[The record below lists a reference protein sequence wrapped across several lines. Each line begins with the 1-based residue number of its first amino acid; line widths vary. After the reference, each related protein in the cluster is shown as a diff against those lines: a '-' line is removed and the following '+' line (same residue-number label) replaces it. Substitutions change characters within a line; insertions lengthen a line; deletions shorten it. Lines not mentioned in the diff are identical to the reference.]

1 MNYDVD
7 FKKIG
12 NRIQHYRQQRNL
24 TQSQLAE
31 LAGTSQKYI
40 SRIEVGY
47 HSIKLETIAAIAKAL
62 QVSIGYLI
70 ADYDNS
76 EDESNLKLI
85 LDDIRG
91 MTPKQLNMLREN
103 IETIKKY
110 K

>member
-1 MNYDVD
+1 MNIDLD
-7 FKKIG
+7 FRKIG
-12 NRIQHYRQQRNL
+12 SRIHDCRTEKKL
-24 TQSQLAE
+24 TQEQLAE

>member
-31 LAGTSQKYI
+31 IIDTNQKHL
-40 SRIEVGY
+40 SRIEAGY
-47 HSIKLETIAAIAKAL
+47 HKSGFDTILAITDAL
-62 QVSIGYLI
+62 KIPVDALI